1 MTSLSSSETELIE
14 HTRMA
19 SGTTYLFDPASQAVV
34 NSFPAVHKSH
44 NQLLQVINET
54 SSGVASSTEHGRTAI
69 RNGLTYDQFMAGL
82 LYNEETMLVN
92 SYLYFDYVVFAPEA
106 GSPPRANITQGR
118 AFLTNHRLLLLS
130 AELYQGLSLTSLAH
144 GVDKRPSGYMV
155 TGKAT
160 DIVHYLSIPLDCIKS
175 VELDV
180 SVGVE
185 AQAAVR
191 GERPCCLLAA
201 LSCCGMEACLKHWT
215 GVPSGVASATNL
227 RTLNLGV
234 TLPPWGHRYMVQL
247 HLNAGAPL
255 ALVKDYIVAFNRF
268 SPTMATKPQNPVF

>member
-1 MTSLSSSETELIE
+1 MTSLSSSEIQLIE
-14 HTRMA
+14 HSGMT
-19 SGTTYLFDPASQAVV
+19 SGTTYVFDPASQAVV

-44 NQLLQVINET
+44 TQLLQVINET

-69 RNGLTYDQFMAGL
+69 RDGLTYDQFMAGL

-92 SYLYFDYVVFAPEA
+92 SYLYFDNVVFLPEA
-106 GSPPRANITQGR
+106 GSTPRANIAQGR

-130 AELYQGLSLTSLAH
+130 AELYQGLSVTSLAH

-155 TGKAT
+155 TGRAV

-180 SVGVE
+180 SVGVA

-191 GERPCCLLAA
+191 GKIPCCLLSA
-201 LSCCGMEACLKHWT
+201 LSCFGMEACLEHWT
-215 GVPSGVASATNL
+215 GLPSGVASATNI

-234 TLPPWGHRYMVQL
+234 TLPPWGHRYMMQL

-268 SPTMATKPQNPVF
+268 SPAMATNAQNPVF